1 MGEDA
6 GATGVQVGTLFAY
19 CEESGFADQLK
30 CDVIE
35 HAGRGEV
42 VVMTDPRA
50 SPTGYPF
57 KVVEWA
63 TDAET
68 PSRRERLCD
77 LGYLRCRKVDHYRG
91 VQQGTTRLAGRQ
103 CLARSNGSVGSSGP
117 KISSV
122 PRRITSSAG
131 SSG

>member
-1 MGEDA
+1 MRSIWQSCVTSVSLLGLPAAPGTPQRLRDALDA

-19 CEESGFADQLK
+19 CEESGFADQLRR
-30 CDVIE
+30 DVIE

-63 TDAET
+63 TDAEH
-68 PSRRERLCD
+68 
-77 LGYLRCRKVDHYRG
+77 DHGENGCATSAICAQPTGGRMDAS
-91 VQQGTTRLAGRQ
+91 TTVAHQNR
-103 CLARSNGSVGSSGP
+103 
-117 KISSV
+117 
-122 PRRITSSAG
+122 
-131 SSG
+131 